1 MTWRI
6 NEIETLDLPV
16 AGGVIERY
24 SLCLDGDTSLLLQI
38 HRIKDLCRHFAVGQ
52 STTDLDK
59 SIRKRRL
66 AVIDM
71 SDD

>member
-1 MTWRI
+1 MSRGI
-6 NEIETLDLPV
+6 DKIE
-16 AGGVIERY
+16 VIDRTIGSRVVERDR
-24 SLCLDGDTSLLLQI
+24 LCLDGDTSLLLQI